1 MEKKR
6 AVIERI
12 VYNNLETGF
21 CVLRMQDEETEE
33 AFTAT
38 GLFTNPVAGAEF
50 LLEGDYTESRY
61 GRQFKVNSMI
71 EKMPAS
77 IKGLE
82 RYLGSGL
89 IQGIGK
95 VNAHK
100 IVETFGLETI
110 AVIEENPEQLLQID
124 GIGKKKISKIT
135 KAWNDQKEIKNVM
148 IFLQGFGVSPA
159 YAVKIYK
166 TYGNDSMRKVKK
178 NPYDLIQ
185 DVWGIGFTLADK
197 LARSMGIGNESEE
210 RIRAGV
216 FFVLEEMSKSGHCYA
231 TFEELTGQA
240 ARVLDV
246 GVEMVEGEVRHL
258 AREKVIISDY
268 DDLFYLPYLYHCEVG
283 IKQRIEEMMKA
294 SPIRLLVDE
303 LEVVEKVSQTSGILY
318 DDIQLSGIRMSLT
331 SRLMVLTGGPGTG
344 KTTTVMGIIRALEM
358 SKRSI
363 LLAAPTGR
371 AAKRMTE
378 TTGKKAST
386 IHRLLEFSPAEGFQ
400 KNEEN
405 PLECDTLIVDEASM
419 VDLPLM
425 FTVLRALPDT
435 STLILVGDIDQL
447 PSVGP
452 GNVLRDF
459 IDSEMVD
466 VICLERIFRQAKMSA
481 ITENAH
487 RVNRGEMIGK
497 GPDLMDDFFF
507 MEEKDTRKLL
517 STIKDLV
524 SRRLPKRYKL
534 DPLRDIQVL
543 TPMQKGDLGAK
554 NLNKE
559 LQEVLN
565 PEKIKIIFGQTEYR
579 LHDRVM
585 QIRNNYE
592 KKVFN
597 GDIGTISGIDLDTK
611 QMMIDFSGDE
621 LVYDMGDLDELVL
634 AYAVTIHKS
643 QGSEYPVVITPLT
656 MSHYMM
662 LQRNLV
668 YTAITRAEKLMILL
682 GEKKALK
689 RAISTNDVKKRNT
702 TLKVRLQEMLQ

>member
-1 MEKKR
+1 
-6 AVIERI
+6 
-12 VYNNLETGF
+12 
-21 CVLRMQDEETEE
+21 MQDEETEE

-50 LLEGDYTESRY
+50 LLEGDYTESKY
-61 GRQFKVNSMI
+61 GRQFKVNSMV
-71 EKMPAS
+71 EKLPAS
-77 IKGLE
+77 LKGLE

-100 IVETFGLETI
+100 IVEAFGLDTI
-110 AVIEENPEQLLQID
+110 SIIEEEPDRLLQLE
-124 GIGKKKISKIT
+124 GIGKKKLSKIT

-148 IFLQGFGVSPA
+148 IFLQGYGVSPA

-166 TYGNDSMRKVKK
+166 AYGNDSIRKVKK
-178 NPYDLIQ
+178 NPYSLIR
-185 DVWGIGFTLADK
+185 DVWGIGFTLADN

-216 FFVLEEMSKSGHCYA
+216 FFILEEMSKSGHCYA

-240 ARVLDV
+240 ARVLLV
-246 GVEMVEGEVRHL
+246 GEEMVEGEIRYL
-258 AREKVIISDY
+258 AREGIIISDY
-268 DDLFYLPYLYHCEVG
+268 EDIFYLPFLYHCEVG
-283 IKQRIEEMMKA
+283 IKNRVEEMMKVQLV
-294 SPIRLLVDE
+294 RLSVDE
-303 LEVVEKVSQTSGILY
+303 VEVVEEVSRTAGILY

-358 SKRSI
+358 GKRSI

-400 KNEEN
+400 RNEEN
-405 PLECDTLIVDEASM
+405 PLECDTLILDEASM
-419 VDLPLM
+419 VDVSLM
-425 FTVLRALPDT
+425 YTVLRALPDT
-435 STLILVGDIDQL
+435 ATLILVGDVDQL
-447 PSVGP
+447 PAVGP

-466 VICLERIFRQAKMSA
+466 VVCLERIFRQAKTSA

-487 RVNRGEMIGK
+487 RVNRGEMVAK
-497 GPDLMDDFFF
+497 GPDLEDDFFF
-507 MEEKDTRKLL
+507 MEESDTRKLL
-517 STIKDLV
+517 ATIKDLV
-524 SRRLPKRYKL
+524 ARRLPNRYQL
-534 DPLRDIQVL
+534 DPLKDIQVL

-565 PEKIKIIFGQTEYR
+565 PESTKIIYGLTEYR

-592 KKVFN
+592 KRVFN
-597 GDIGTISGIDLDTK
+597 GDIGTISNVDLDTK
-611 QMMIDFSGDE
+611 QLLVNFAGDE
-621 LVYDMGDLDELVL
+621 LVYDLGDLDELVL

-682 GEKKALK
+682 GEKRALRKA
-689 RAISTNDVKKRNT
+689 INTNDVKKRNT
-702 TLKVRLQEMLQ
+702 MLKVRLQEMLQ